1 MAGRARWLGIL
12 VAVAAVAGAG
22 CGGAAKHQVAPTPT
36 SAGSSAG
43 GQVDRALAARLQHA
57 LDTGR
62 ESLQVPGAAAAVV
75 MRDGGLWV
83 GTSGVADRQ
92 TRRRVTPDTM
102 FAVAS
107 VTKTLTA
114 AVVLK
119 LAEEHV
125 LALDDRLARWVPDF
139 PNADRITLRQL
150 LNHTAG
156 TRDFVTVAA
165 FQRAAMRAGP
175 RRVWRPRRTLRYA
188 TDPLGSPGAQWSYS
202 NTDYLLL
209 GLVVERATHSPFAAQ
224 LHRLLPRR
232 AFPRLVFQRPERPT
246 GSVATGYMDID
257 GDLTDEGFEPDPL
270 IPTTAEATIPWAG
283 GSVAASAGDLARAL
297 HGILAGDLLTPA
309 SRDAMTSWV
318 KTDFG
323 GNSPDGPP
331 EYGLGLAR
339 EQLAGQDAWGHNG
352 DTVGFHA
359 EAWYLPDARVTLIA
373 LANRQAGPSVGSR
386 QDQIAHDLATVI
398 ASA

>member
-1 MAGRARWLGIL
+1 MAGRTRWLRIL
-12 VAVAAVAGAG
+12 VALAVVAGAG
-22 CGGAAKHQVAPTPT
+22 CGGSGNTPVAPKPMA
-36 SAGSSAG
+36 SPADGP
-43 GQVDRALAARLQHA
+43 VDLALTARLQKA

-62 ESLQVPGAAAAVV
+62 ESLQVPGAAAAVIV
-75 MRDGGLWV
+75 PGGGLWV
-83 GTSGVADRQ
+83 GTSGVADTQ
-92 TRRRVTPDTM
+92 TRSRVTPDTL

-114 AVVLK
+114 AVVLD
-119 LAEEHV
+119 LAEERV

-139 PNADRITLRQL
+139 PNAARITLRQL

-165 FQRAAMRAGP
+165 FNRAQRRAGP
-175 RRVWRPRRTLRYA
+175 RQAWRPRRTLRYA
-188 TDPLGSPGAQWSYS
+188 TDPIGAPGAQWTYS

-209 GLVVERATHSPFAAQ
+209 GLVVERAIDSSFATQ

-232 AFPRLVFQRPERPT
+232 AFRRLVFQGPDRPT
-246 GSVATGYMDID
+246 GPVATGYMDLD
-257 GDLTDEGFEPDPL
+257 GDFSNEAFEPDPL
-270 IPTTAEATIPWAG
+270 LPATAEATTPWAG

-297 HGILAGDLLTPA
+297 HGIHAGDFMTDA
-309 SRDAMTSWV
+309 SRDAMTTWV

-339 EQLAGQDAWGHNG
+339 EPLAGQDAWGHNG
-352 DTVGFHA
+352 DTAGFHA
-359 EAWYLPDARVTLIA
+359 EAWYLPEKRVTVVA
-373 LANRQAGPSVGSR
+373 LANLQAGPILGSR
-386 QDQIAHDLATVI
+386 QDQIAHDLASVI
-398 ASA
+398 ASG

>member
-1 MAGRARWLGIL
+1 MARCSRWLGIL
-12 VAVAAVAGAG
+12 VALAAVGGAG
-22 CGGAAKHQVAPTPT
+22 CGGGANPDVAPKPT
-36 SAGSSAG
+36 ATSDD
-43 GQVDRALAARLQHA
+43 QVDDALAARLQHA

-62 ESLQVPGAAAAVV
+62 ESMQVPGAAAAVIV
-75 MRDGGLWV
+75 PRTGVWV
-83 GTSGVADRQ
+83 GTSGVANTQ
-92 TRRRVTPDTM
+92 TRSRVTPDTQ

-114 AVVLK
+114 ALVLK

-139 PNADRITLRQL
+139 PDAARITLRQL

-165 FQRAAMRAGP
+165 FNRAQRRAGP
-175 RRVWRPRRTLRYA
+175 RQVWRPRRTLRYA
-188 TDPLGSPGAQWSYS
+188 TDPIGAPGVQWSYS

-209 GLVVERATHSPFAAQ
+209 GLVVERATRSSFATQ

-232 AFPRLVFQRPERPT
+232 TFQRLVFQGSGRPT
-246 GSVATGYMDID
+246 APVATGYMDVD
-257 GDLTDEGFEPDPL
+257 GDFRNEAFEPDPL
-270 IPTTAEATIPWAG
+270 VPTTAEATIPWAG

-297 HGILAGDLLTPA
+297 HAILTGNALTDA
-309 SRDAMTSWV
+309 SRDAMTTWV

-323 GNSPDGPP
+323 GNAPDGPG

-339 EQLAGQDAWGHNG
+339 ESLAGQDAWGHNG
-352 DTVGFHA
+352 ETVGFSRRGVA
-359 EAWYLPDARVTLIA
+359 PPRAARDRGRA
-373 LANRQAGPSVGSR
+373 RQPPGRTDPRVAAGPDR
-386 QDQIAHDLATVI
+386 T
-398 ASA
+398 